1 MIQHFVACSTI
12 TYTMKRLFLFP
23 FAILWWCSVCCHAFV
38 PNAPKQAVV
47 SLMAVTPPANS
58 SKALTDYMAKSH
70 EEKLRAVKEAEARKN
85 AEIQALK
92 QEIQRLKQTSSA
104 ITTATRT
111 TPGSMEELQA
121 KLVAYQ
127 QFMSKY
133 IVKAQQEKIAAVK
146 AAEEATA
153 QKYKDLLLPSS
164 SAMETTVSRN
174 TESKL
179 YMDRNVKVSQAGK
192 AGKGRWGDL
201 EVQRAAEQVGGTVN
215 GAAAAAAVVVD
226 VPPEVEEANHGLRA
240 DGGVG
245 GPSLAERVAMGAAA
259 AASNS
264 ETLSSPVPAT
274 LSTSVAQSTPVS
286 REAPV
291 SRNQILYHARNEMVS
306 AAAKAGKGRWGP
318 LEVEK
323 ATQLAAL
330 PIAPSTPIAAV
341 SSQVAAADHGLRSSG
356 GVGGPSLAERVNM
369 GAQLLEKASS
379 VSSLYQQR
387 NAMVSAAAKAGKTRW
402 GPMEAEKANLLSE
415 NALPAATDSSSSLSS
430 QYVNIGAQLLRS
442 TS

>member
-1 MIQHFVACSTI
+1 
-12 TYTMKRLFLFP
+12 
-23 FAILWWCSVCCHAFV
+23 
-38 PNAPKQAVV
+38 
-47 SLMAVTPPANS
+47 
-58 SKALTDYMAKSH
+58 
-70 EEKLRAVKEAEARKN
+70 
-85 AEIQALK
+85 
-92 QEIQRLKQTSSA
+92 
-104 ITTATRT
+104 
-111 TPGSMEELQA
+111 MEELQA

-215 GAAAAAAVVVD
+215 GAAAAAVVVD

-259 AASNS
+259 AAASNS

-291 SRNQILYHARNEMVS
+291 LRNQILYHARNEMVS

>member
-1 MIQHFVACSTI
+1 
-12 TYTMKRLFLFP
+12 
-23 FAILWWCSVCCHAFV
+23 
-38 PNAPKQAVV
+38 
-47 SLMAVTPPANS
+47 
-58 SKALTDYMAKSH
+58 
-70 EEKLRAVKEAEARKN
+70 
-85 AEIQALK
+85 
-92 QEIQRLKQTSSA
+92 
-104 ITTATRT
+104 
-111 TPGSMEELQA
+111 
-121 KLVAYQ
+121 
-127 QFMSKY
+127 
-133 IVKAQQEKIAAVK
+133 
-146 AAEEATA
+146 
-153 QKYKDLLLPSS
+153 
-164 SAMETTVSRN
+164 
-174 TESKL
+174 
-179 YMDRNVKVSQAGK
+179 MDRNVKVSQAGK

-274 LSTSVAQSTPVS
+274 LSTSVAPSTPVS

>member
-1 MIQHFVACSTI
+1 
-12 TYTMKRLFLFP
+12 
-23 FAILWWCSVCCHAFV
+23 
-38 PNAPKQAVV
+38 
-47 SLMAVTPPANS
+47 
-58 SKALTDYMAKSH
+58 
-70 EEKLRAVKEAEARKN
+70 
-85 AEIQALK
+85 
-92 QEIQRLKQTSSA
+92 
-104 ITTATRT
+104 
-111 TPGSMEELQA
+111 MEELQA

-164 SAMETTVSRN
+164 SAIEPTVSRN

-201 EVQRAAEQVGGTVN
+201 EVQRAEEQVGGTVN
-215 GAAAAAAVVVD
+215 GAAAAAVVVD

-245 GPSLAERVAMGAAA
+245 GPSLAERVAMGAAAA